1 MHIIKFCFLPIH
13 QIRFPPAKVRHHV
26 HGRYSFL
33 LVAKQL
39 YQETH
44 PIPPSHPPAVAAPDP
59 KLVEAEAKAAQ
70 AAQVK
75 EAQAAAEVR
84 AAQAAAESKAA
95 QAAAEVK
102 AAQAAAKEASPSAH
116 SSVSAAP
123 SLPTPESPNSIQIE
137 VVLISAGG
145 SPPRF
150 FVWCLCS

>member
-1 MHIIKFCFLPIH
+1 
-13 QIRFPPAKVRHHV
+13 VRHRVHV
-26 HGRYSFL
+26 STSFL

-70 AAQVK
+70 AAEVK
-75 EAQAAAEVR
+75 

-150 FVWCLCS
+150 CVWCFCS